1 MKDIVIDILLALAL
15 ASAWLGAIGFARLRS
30 SMDRLHCAT
39 FITLGAGL
47 PIVVAAFVA
56 DGPSQRAFKIL
67 LLFIVAFVAG
77 ASVNQAIARAVFTR
91 DEVGERM

>member
-1 MKDIVIDILLALAL
+1 M
-15 ASAWLGAIGFARLRS
+15 
-30 SMDRLHCAT
+30 
-39 FITLGAGL
+39 
-47 PIVVAAFVA
+47 AAFVA